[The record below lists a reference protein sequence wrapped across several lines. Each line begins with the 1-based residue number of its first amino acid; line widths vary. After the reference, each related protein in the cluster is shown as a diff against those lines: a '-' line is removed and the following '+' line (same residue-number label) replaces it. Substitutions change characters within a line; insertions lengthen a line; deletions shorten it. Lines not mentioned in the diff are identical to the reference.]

1 MTTLRRRSLLIG
13 SAAATLGAPAIV
25 RAQSGRLAQGTDQDH
40 RALPAGRLDRS
51 GGAHHPGQADREH
64 GLEHHRRQQ
73 AGRHRRGRLGGRRQV
88 AARRPDLDDHLR
100 QPHPQPGLHAQPA
113 LQGLRA
119 AQRHADRPHAA
130 GHRRASRPAL
140 QDLRRGGRG
149 CEEAA
154 GQGQH
159 GRARR
164 QPGAGADDP
173 HQERERRRPQPDP
186 LQGRRPAQPG
196 HPGRRHRHR
205 DRQHGI
211 AQPAFPRQQG
221 PADRRHR
228 REAHACAARHADA
241 DRAGHQGLI
250 RPIRGGASMRR
261 PARRGRSS
269 SA

>member
-1 MTTLRRRSLLIG
+1 MTTLQRRSLLVG
-13 SAAATLGAPAIV
+13 GAAATLGAPAIV
-25 RAQSGRLAQGTDQDH
+25 RAQARLAQGPGQDH

-88 AARRPDLDDHLR
+88 SARRPDLDDHLR
-100 QPHPQPGLHAQPA
+100 QPHPQSGLRAQPA
-113 LQGLRA
+113 LQGFRA

-140 QDLRRGGRG
+140 QDLRRGGRRRK
-149 CEEAA
+149 EAA

-159 GRARR
+159 GRAGR

-173 HQERERRRPQPDP
+173 DQEGERRRHQPDP

-205 DRQHGI
+205 DRQPDL
-211 AQPAFPRQQG
+211 AQPAHPRQQG
-221 PADRRHR
+221 AADRRHR
-228 REAHACAARHADA
+228 RDSGRRRC
-241 DRAGHQGLI
+241 
-250 RPIRGGASMRR
+250 PTRR
-261 PARRGRSS
+261 P
-269 SA
+269 